1 MLSYIVPAFNE
12 VNNIEPTVETLDAI
26 STECGVSEFEII
38 VVDDGSSDGTDRK
51 LLALSQRFPSVVT
64 ITHDQN
70 RGVGM
75 AIRSGIAVAKF
86 PQFLIVPG
94 DNDVPQE
101 LIRLMLTVRSRADLV
116 LVAPLNK
123 EIRPLW
129 RNVCSMLYQMLYML
143 VFGTFVSYIN
153 GPGIWPTE
161 RVKAISLRAAGFSII
176 AELNIKM
183 LRSGCTF
190 LEVPGYFRHG
200 PKTRSTVTFRNLVE
214 VARSFINLIYEIY
227 VRSRDQF
234 AYRPRR
240 IPINFI
246 GTEGVVATSREEAI
260 P

>member
-12 VNNIEPTVETLDAI
+12 VNNIEPTIETLDAI
-26 STECGVSEFEII
+26 STACGLTEFEII
-38 VVDDGSSDGTDRK
+38 VIDDGSSDGTGDK
-51 LLALSQRFPSVVT
+51 LVALSERFPRVVRL
-64 ITHDQN
+64 THEQN

-75 AIRSGIAVAKF
+75 AIRSGISVARF

-101 LIRLMLTVRSRADLV
+101 LIRLMLAVRERADLV

-129 RNVCSMLYQMLYML
+129 RNVCSMFYQMLYML
-143 VFGTFVSYIN
+143 VFRTFVSYIN

-161 RVKAISLRAAGFSII
+161 RVKAVALRAPGFSII

-200 PKTRSTVTFRNLVE
+200 PKTRSTVTVKNLIE
-214 VARSFINLIYEIY
+214 VAHSFLNLIYEINF
-227 VRSRDQF
+227 RSKQQF
-234 AYRPRR
+234 SYRPRR
-240 IPINFI
+240 IPINFV
-246 GTEGVVATSREEAI
+246 GTDGVVATSREEMNA
-260 P
+260 